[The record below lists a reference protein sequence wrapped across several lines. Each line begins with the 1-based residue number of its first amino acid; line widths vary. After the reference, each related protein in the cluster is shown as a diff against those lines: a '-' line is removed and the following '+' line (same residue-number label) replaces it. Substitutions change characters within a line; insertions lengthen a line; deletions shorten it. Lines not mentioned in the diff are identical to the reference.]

1 MSDRSARSNDTEGL
15 PPMPGSVEMRLRGRP
30 SDVDELVDVLSPVVP
45 ITAAP
50 REHYWDDGGM
60 TVRRFVTVKP
70 LYRDFD
76 EDDRPAAATPVTDEL
91 RGLLVEIARR
101 DVGGFTLFATAVR
114 LADEMPHDEGRA
126 VCRDRFLDALTNLPE
141 ESGS

>member
-30 SDVDELVDVLSPVVP
+30 SDVDELVAVLSPVVP

-50 REHYWDDGGM
+50 REHYRDDGGK
-60 TVRRFVTVKP
+60 TIRRFVTVKP
-70 LYRDFD
+70 LHPGFD
-76 EDDRPAAATPVTDEL
+76 DDDRPTAATPITDEL
-91 RGLLVEIARR
+91 RALLVEIARH
-101 DVGGFTLFATAVR
+101 DVAGFELFATAVR

-126 VCRDRFLDALTNLPE
+126 VCRDRFLDALTNLPKE
-141 ESGS
+141 DGS